1 MILSEALPTIVYSIE
16 ALPTEDLRLCP
27 LQPTVHSSA
36 HWAKAGDGRGKGI
49 DVKTND
55 DYNHDDYND
64 HPDDYDDKNDCDDHH
79 VCKHTCAPEEQKHS
93 ACDMLQISFGQIR

>member
-1 MILSEALPTIVYSIE
+1 M
-16 ALPTEDLRLCP
+16 
-27 LQPTVHSSA
+27 
-36 HWAKAGDGRGKGI
+36 
-49 DVKTND
+49 KTND

-79 VCKHTCAPEEQKHS
+79 VCKHKFAEEQKHS